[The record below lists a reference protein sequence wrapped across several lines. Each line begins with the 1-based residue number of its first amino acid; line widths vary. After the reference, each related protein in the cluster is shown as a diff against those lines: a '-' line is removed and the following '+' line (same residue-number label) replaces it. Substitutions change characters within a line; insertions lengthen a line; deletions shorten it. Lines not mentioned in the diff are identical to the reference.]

1 MAGTARAPEIRGKTI
16 RFTWTEGP
24 TKGKT
29 HEHVFREDGTVE
41 FRSIDGTEESKF
53 TKEKEYAA
61 MKVAEDVFLVSYL
74 ASSGY
79 TLTVA
84 MNFGNRKLFGI
95 ASSAKE
101 WFPIQGTF
109 EVVE

>member
-1 MAGTARAPEIRGKTI
+1 MADAPRSPEILGKTI
-16 RFTWTEGP
+16 RFTWTDGP
-24 TKGKT
+24 TKGQT
-29 HEHVFREDGTVE
+29 HEHVFHEDGTLE
-41 FRSIDGTEESKF
+41 FRSIDGTEKGKP

-84 MNFGNRKLFGI
+84 LNLSSHKVFGV
-95 ASSAKE
+95 ASNAKE
-101 WFPIQGTF
+101 WFPVQGTL

>member
-1 MAGTARAPEIRGKTI
+1 MADTPRATEIRGKTI
-16 RFTWTEGP
+16 RFTWTDGP
-24 TKGKT
+24 TKGQT
-29 HEHVFREDGTVE
+29 HEHVFHEDGAVE
-41 FRSIDGTEESKF
+41 FRSIDGTQKGKP
-53 TKEKEYAA
+53 TKEREYAA

-84 MNFGNRKLFGI
+84 LNFRSNKVFGV
-95 ASSAKE
+95 ASNAKE
-101 WFPIQGTF
+101 WFPTQGTL